1 MNRMFPTIKD
11 AYPGRAQYL
20 TGEPVCIKVE
30 LDNPLQREVAV
41 RLTAEIICS
50 NRVLNSQAYDIVIP
64 PGAVS
69 THLLDF
75 GPPVEAFR
83 GYGVDL
89 LLTQEE
95 AEPVRFS
102 TAFDVV
108 SSWRQS
114 PRYGFL
120 SDFHSRELGDAKDV
134 ESLGKLHIN
143 LVQFYDWMYRHDDL
157 VPPEDNF
164 TDLMGRELSLQV
176 VKEKIA
182 LCRSYGIKTMAY
194 GAIYAASQD
203 FYREHPDWALYYGNG
218 KVIDFIDIFTI
229 MNVSEESPW
238 HHHIIGEYKK
248 AIEQVGFDG
257 IHMDTYGYPKT
268 GISKLGGVEK
278 VERLE
283 QQFPVLIENT
293 RRELS
298 KSKADIGL
306 IFNNVGN
313 WPVDTVAAA
322 SQDAVYIEVWNPY
335 EKYHH
340 IQQIIAWAQQFGHG
354 KPVILAAYLKPFR
367 LEPAESIDKAH
378 TAALL
383 LSAVIFSHGAYH
395 LLLGEK
401 SGVLTQG
408 YYVDYSVA
416 DDAFMREI
424 RNYYDFM
431 VRYVHLLYD
440 PSLRNVSMTH
450 VDGDNLEYVFS
461 GASYSTYG
469 EPGKVWTVVRE
480 SEQMKLIQ
488 FINLTNNTED
498 YWNEGKNRPAEV
510 KNLTV
515 HVQVNE
521 PVRSVFAASPDIDMG
536 RPKELEYSLEETERG
551 YVLSATVPNV
561 YQWSMLVI
569 EH

>member
-11 AYPGRAQYL
+11 AYPNKAQYI
-20 TGEPVCIKVE
+20 TGEPVCINVE
-30 LDNPLQREVAV
+30 LNNQLQHEVRV
-41 RLTAEIICS
+41 RLTVELVCM
-50 NRVLNSQAYDIVIP
+50 NRVLDSQAHDIVIP

-69 THLLDF
+69 THLLTF
-75 GPPVEAFR
+75 GPPDEAFR

-89 LLTQEE
+89 QLTQDE
-95 AEPVRFS
+95 AEPMHFS

-120 SDFHSRELGDAKDV
+120 SDFHSREQGDAKDV
-134 ESLGKLHIN
+134 ESLNKLHIN

-157 VPPEDNF
+157 VPPEETFN
-164 TDLMGRELSLQV
+164 DLMGRELSLKV

-182 LCRSYGIKTMAY
+182 LCHSYGMKAMAY
-194 GAIYAASQD
+194 GAIYAASKD
-203 FYREHPDWALYYGNG
+203 FYWEHPDWALYYGNG
-218 KVIDFIDIFTI
+218 KVVDFIDIFTI
-229 MNVSEESPW
+229 MNISEESPW
-238 HHHIIGEYKK
+238 HRHIIGEYKK

-268 GISKLGGVEK
+268 GISRLGGVEK

-283 QQFPVLIENT
+283 KQFPVLIENT
-293 RRELS
+293 RKELN
-298 KSKADIGL
+298 KSKEDIGL

-322 SQDAVYIEVWNPY
+322 AQDAVYIEVWNPY

-367 LEPAESIDKAH
+367 LESPESIDRAH
-378 TAALL
+378 AAALL

-395 LLLGEK
+395 LLLGENN
-401 SGVLTQG
+401 GVLTQG

-416 DDAFMREI
+416 GDAFMREI
-424 RNYYDFM
+424 RTYYDFM

-440 PSLRNVSMTH
+440 PSLRDVSMTH
-450 VDGDNLEYVFS
+450 VEGDNLEYIFG

-480 SEQMKLIQ
+480 NEKMKLIQ
-488 FINLTNNTED
+488 FINLTNNAED

-515 HVQVNE
+515 RVQVSE
-521 PVRSVFAASPDIDMG
+521 PVRSVFTASPDIDMG
-536 RPKELEYSLEETERG
+536 RPHDLEYSLEESDRG
-551 YVLSATVPNV
+551 YVLSVTVPSV

-569 EH
+569 GH